1 MERVAEEEVRI
12 APGLSVGGVR
22 GTERCGSSLGLFLR
36 LSPEL
41 SVVDV
46 GEAAGGEVILAP
58 GLSVGGVGGR
68 VNGATSTGISL
79 RMSPELSVG
88 DVGTAAVGARLSPG
102 LSIGG
107 VGGRVLRVDAPSA
120 RLTPELSVGAMNG
133 RVGWL
138 LYNVSQRVGVLVDR
152 LILRAAAVAQVPF
165 EGDAFSPP

>member
-58 GLSVGGVGGR
+58 GLSARWVGSSVGG
-68 VNGATSTGISL
+68 AASTGISL
-79 RMSPELSVG
+79 RMSLEISVG
-88 DVGTAAVGARLSPG
+88 DVGTAAVVARLALG
-102 LSIGG
+102 LSVRG
-107 VGGRVLRVDAPSA
+107 VGGRAMFVNAPSA
-120 RLTPELSVGAMNG
+120 RLRFLSRDLFQAVPRIIRRGRGRGRRMRSGTYPEIIRWEG
-133 RVGWL
+133 R
-138 LYNVSQRVGVLVDR
+138 R
-152 LILRAAAVAQVPF
+152 
-165 EGDAFSPP
+165 